1 MEISI
6 RYVTHFVYATP
17 VWESHNSLRA
27 CPADD
32 ERQRLL
38 EYRLAIEPSIAVFTY
53 TDNWGTQV
61 DTFDIPQRHT
71 ELILT
76 ASARVNTT
84 APALPISGP
93 FAGTADMSYI
103 EGSWLFL
110 QPTRHT
116 RWSDAIAT
124 AAKDAIVAST
134 DVVEIADAIQ
144 GLVRSTIEYRSG
156 ATDIGIDLDRI
167 WSEQVGVCQDF
178 AHLTIAM
185 LRSVG
190 IAARYVSGYFYAS
203 DPAQADD
210 PVSDEIVVATHA
222 WVELAVP
229 GWGWWAIDPT
239 NGSPVGERHVK
250 IGHGRDYDDVTPL
263 RGVYYGESDHHL
275 AAEVTMSTSRIVN
288 ESVPQVSLS
297 EASLLLQQQQ

>member
-1 MEISI
+1 MEISL

-27 CPADD
+27 CPKDGD
-32 ERQRLL
+32 GQSLL
-38 EYRLAIEPSIAVFTY
+38 DYELLIEPDVPIFAY
-53 TDNWGTQV
+53 TDNWGTRV
-61 DTFDIPQRHT
+61 DIFDVPQQHS
-71 ELILT
+71 ELIVT
-76 ASARVNTT
+76 ASARVDTT
-84 APALPISGP
+84 APELPMSGP
-93 FAGTADMSYI
+93 FAGTADMTYI
-103 EGSWLFL
+103 ESGWLYL

-116 RWSDAIAT
+116 RWGPAIGA
-124 AAKDAIVAST
+124 AAKDAMGAST
-134 DVVEIADAIQ
+134 DVVEIARSIQ
-144 GLVRSTIEYRSG
+144 AFVGNEVEYRSG
-156 ATDIGIDLDRI
+156 STEIGIDLDRV
-167 WSEQVGVCQDF
+167 WAEGYGVCQDF

-203 DPAQADD
+203 DPTSIDD
-210 PVSDEIVVATHA
+210 SEQDEIVVATHA

-239 NGSPVGERHVK
+239 NDSPVGERHVK

-275 AAEVTMSTSRIVN
+275 AAEVTMSTSRIVS
-288 ESVPQVSLS
+288 EHVPDVMMV
-297 EASLLLQQQQ
+297 EQQQ

>member
-1 MEISI
+1 MDISL
-6 RYVTHFVYATP
+6 RYVTHFVYTSP

-27 CPADD
+27 CPVDGD
-32 ERQRLL
+32 GQRLVDYHL
-38 EYRLAIEPSIAVFTY
+38 ITEPSVPVFSY
-53 TDNWGTQV
+53 TDSWGTQV
-61 DTFDIPQRHT
+61 DIFDVPQQHS
-71 ELILT
+71 ELVVT
-76 ASARVNTT
+76 AVARVETM

-93 FAGTADMSYI
+93 LAGTADMSYI
-103 EGSWLFL
+103 EDGWLFL

-116 RWSDAIAT
+116 RWGEEIAAAARDALG
-124 AAKDAIVAST
+124 AST
-134 DVVEIADAIQ
+134 DVIEIANSIQ
-144 GLVRSTIEYRSG
+144 GVVHDRVVYRTG

-167 WSEQVGVCQDF
+167 WQEKVGVCQDF

-190 IAARYVSGYFYAS
+190 IASRYVSGYFYAS
-203 DPAQADD
+203 DPTNVGSADT
-210 PVSDEIVVATHA
+210 DEIVVATHA

-239 NGSPVGERHVK
+239 NASPVGERHVK

-275 AAEVTMSTSRIVN
+275 AAEVTMSTGQILRS
-288 ESVPQVSLS
+288 SVPEVEISA
-297 EASLLLQQQQ
+297 EALAQQ